1 MNTNQLVVLE
11 PNENLIP
18 LDTEGNPKYTTIS
31 EFNKIM
37 QTNPRKEWIE
47 TQQGLKYLT
56 ITAIRDLLTELFPF
70 WQVIPHGE
78 PKLIANSVVVSVELK
93 VFNPLI
99 NQWMTYYGVGAQPLQ
114 TEKNAS
120 PTAFDKIKHDSVH
133 KAVGAAKSYAVKN
146 AAKDLGRLF
155 GQGLNNRNKTNG
167 IK

>member
-1 MNTNQLVVLE
+1 MSNQIAVLE
-11 PNENLIP
+11 PSMDLIP
-18 LDTEGNPKYTTIS
+18 VNSEGNPKYTTLS

-47 TQQGLKYLT
+47 VKQGLRYLT
-56 ITAIRDLLTELFPF
+56 ITSIRDLLSELFPF
-70 WQVIPHGE
+70 WQIVPHGE
-78 PKLIANSVVVSVELK
+78 PKLIANSIVVSVELK

-114 TEKNAS
+114 TEKGAS
-120 PTAFDKIKHDSVH
+120 ATSFDLIKYDSVH

-155 GQGLNNRNKTNG
+155 GQGLNTKTNG